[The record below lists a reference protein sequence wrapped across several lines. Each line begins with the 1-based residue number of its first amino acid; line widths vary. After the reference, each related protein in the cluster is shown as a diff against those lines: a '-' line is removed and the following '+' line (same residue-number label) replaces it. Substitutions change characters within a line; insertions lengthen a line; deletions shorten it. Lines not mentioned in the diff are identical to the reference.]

1 MLECVN
7 EYTTRIVM
15 IGEKELNDKQ
25 SDLYVLYRLNALKKR
40 LDQEDQLNPE

>member
-7 EYTTRIVM
+7 EYNTRIVM
-15 IGEKELNDKQ
+15 IAEKEINDKQ

-40 LDQEDQLNPE
+40 LDQEE